1 MKKEQ
6 KSMKTKK
13 IVVGAIAAS
22 MLSLSVCSIA
32 PAVFAAGETVQISA
46 SEETAKAGEEFTV
59 TVSLADIPST
69 GIAGVDFA
77 VKYDNTIL
85 SIDSVKAGI
94 ITETGAAGK
103 DPSASD
109 SAPLFDYTIDKDNGT
124 VGLIWNTML
133 EESTYWIKS
142 DGVFCTLTG
151 KVSGNAADGAV
162 SKIEFVPFARETR
175 PGSGS
180 DNDTISIGY
189 LDGEAQKEYAYTLK
203 NGSVTVGTPV
213 NGIRGDA
220 NEDGLVNMA
229 DAVLIMQ
236 SVTNPDKYKLTA
248 KGEAN
253 ADVDGITGVTN
264 KDALRIQQFKLN
276 IITEL

>member
-1 MKKEQ
+1 MKKEE

-203 NGSVTVGTPV
+203 NGSVTVGTP
-213 NGIRGDA
+213 NTGLRGDA
-220 NEDGLVNMA
+220 NEDGEVNMA

-236 SVTNPDKYKLTA
+236 SVTNPDKYKLTTQGA
-248 KGEAN
+248 AN
-253 ADVDGITGVTN
+253 ADVDGVSGVTN
-264 KDALRIQQFKLN
+264 KDALKIQQFKLN

>member
-1 MKKEQ
+1 MKKEE

>member
-1 MKKEQ
+1 
-6 KSMKTKK
+6 MKTKK